1 MGYRYGFLDG
11 TSMTLLWSAKTDA
24 TEDEITKAIQKTAED
39 LGKGGKDRY
48 YGHGFVLALDALE
61 HLLRVPIKK
70 NIGISGKSG
79 KKNSSSGHGKH
90 HSSSATK

>member
-1 MGYRYGFLDG
+1 MACPIVAGVA
-11 TSMTLLWSAKTDA
+11 TLLWSAKTDA
-24 TEDEITKAIQKTAED
+24 TVDEITKAIQKTAED

-48 YGHGFVLALDALE
+48 YGHGFVLAL
-61 HLLRVPIKK
+61 RVPMKK
-70 NIGISGKSG
+70 HIGISGISGKRG